1 MTRICDGTPL
11 ARLAGTMV
19 RHFKTPG
26 HACADQRGFTLL
38 ETMTVVTLV
47 AILSALALP
56 NLRMM
61 MARHDLYQATTS
73 LYNRFMFSRSSAI
86 SRNTMMVAQAPVLT
100 PSGETQVPFTA
111 PLPPETFPR
120 NVGVLL
126 FPAQPVGFNPRGL
139 STTPLATQT
148 IQLQSATFPTMVYTI
163 SLSPSG
169 KVNWCSAQVN
179 PCVAN
184 GN

>member
-1 MTRICDGTPL
+1 MLRP
-11 ARLAGTMV
+11 
-19 RHFKTPG
+19 FKTSG
-26 HACADQRGFTLL
+26 RVRSNQRGFTLL
-38 ETMTVVTLV
+38 ETMIVVTLV
-47 AILSALALP
+47 GVLAALALP
-56 NLRMM
+56 DLRMM
-61 MARHDLYQATTS
+61 SARHDLYQATTS

-86 SRNTMMVAQAPVLT
+86 SRNTIMVAQAPVLT
-100 PSGETQVPFTA
+100 PAGETQVPFTA
-111 PLPPETFPR
+111 PLPPETFPK

>member
-1 MTRICDGTPL
+1 ML
-11 ARLAGTMV
+11 
-19 RHFKTPG
+19 RHFKTSG
-26 HACADQRGFTLL
+26 RFRSNQRGFTLL
-38 ETMTVVTLV
+38 ETMTVVAIV
-47 AILSALALP
+47 GILSALAVP

-61 MARHDLYQATTS
+61 IARHDLYQATTS
-73 LYNRFMFSRSSAI
+73 LYNRFVFSRSAAI
-86 SRNTMMVAQAPVLT
+86 SRNAMMVALPPVVT

-111 PLPPETFPR
+111 PLPPETFPK

-163 SLSPSG
+163 SVSPSG
-169 KVNWCSAQVN
+169 KVNWCNTQVS

>member
-1 MTRICDGTPL
+1 MLRP
-11 ARLAGTMV
+11 
-19 RHFKTPG
+19 FKTSG
-26 HACADQRGFTLL
+26 HVRSNQRGFTLL
-38 ETMTVVTLV
+38 ETMIVVTVVGVL
-47 AILSALALP
+47 AALALP
-56 NLRMM
+56 DLRMM

-86 SRNTMMVAQAPVLT
+86 SRNTIMVAQAPVLT
-100 PSGETQVPFTA
+100 PAGETQVPFTA
-111 PLPPETFPR
+111 PLPPETFPK

-169 KVNWCSAQVN
+169 KVNWCSVQVN